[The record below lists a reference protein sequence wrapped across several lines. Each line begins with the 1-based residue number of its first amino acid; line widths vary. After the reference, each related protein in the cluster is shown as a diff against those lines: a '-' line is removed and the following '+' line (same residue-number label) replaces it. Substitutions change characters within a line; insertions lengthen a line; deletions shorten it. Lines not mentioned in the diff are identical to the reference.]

1 MENELNKLD
10 NMNNLN
16 YEEHLELNKDEMLNS
31 LVQMIR
37 CNSEQTE
44 SEVYPFGEGVQEAFT
59 TFLELAR
66 GMGFET
72 YNADNYGG
80 HVDFPGTGDKILGI
94 LGHLDVV
101 PAAGGWD
108 FDPYGGEVKD
118 GYIYGR
124 GTLDDKGPM
133 ISCLYA
139 MKALKDAGFQPTATI
154 RLIIGLDEETN
165 WKGMD
170 YYFAKSDVRKPDF
183 GFTPDADFPIING
196 EKGILV
202 FELARKF
209 GTAASQSKG
218 LKLRSISGGL
228 AANSVA
234 DSCRAV
240 IRNLNAGDEPYAK
253 VKEEVA
259 AFREETGYKIRT
271 RGIGKSL
278 EITTE
283 GISAHGAKPEAGLN
297 AISVMMSFLGRLNFV
312 DEEHNDFIDFYNKHI
327 GFCLDGENLGINFS
341 DEPSGK
347 LVFNVGMAEMN
358 EKAASLTINV
368 RYPVTMTGDDVYEA
382 MAPTLEKYN
391 FGVIKENDQAPIYKD
406 IDDPLIKTL
415 LEIYRS
421 HTGDT
426 ESEPLVIGGG
436 TYARACDNIV
446 AFGALFP
453 GDPELEH
460 QRNECLSIERLEQM
474 TKIYAEAIYKLAS
487 EEYNS

>member
-1 MENELNKLD
+1 
-10 NMNNLN
+10 MNNLN

-209 GTAASQSKG
+209 GTTASQSKG

-327 GFCLDGENLGINFS
+327 GFCLDGEGLGVNFS

>member
-1 MENELNKLD
+1 
-10 NMNNLN
+10 MNNLN

>member
-1 MENELNKLD
+1 
-10 NMNNLN
+10 MNNLN

-209 GTAASQSKG
+209 GTTASQSKG